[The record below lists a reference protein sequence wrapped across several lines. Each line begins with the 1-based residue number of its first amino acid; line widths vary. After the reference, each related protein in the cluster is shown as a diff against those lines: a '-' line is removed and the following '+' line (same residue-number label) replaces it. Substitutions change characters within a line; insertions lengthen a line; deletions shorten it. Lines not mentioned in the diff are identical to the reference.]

1 MIENDGLQKQML
13 QTERDTIDVITFLKK
28 EDSVKDTH
36 VCSNH
41 KSFMN
46 IHAQLIYFSL

>member
-28 EDSVKDTH
+28 EDAVKDNH
-36 VCSNH
+36 VN
-41 KSFMN
+41 
-46 IHAQLIYFSL
+46 L